1 MWLDARGEIAM
12 SKLLVVFQLVVAAA
26 IGAMLMTTPLR
37 AEDAAPV
44 PDEWQAVITG
54 QIQAFRDHDP
64 DAALSYAASGFK
76 STFSDSKVFFVTIM
90 SGGYAPIMTS
100 RSHSFGE
107 FKVLGPD
114 AVLQEVLLV
123 DSDQK
128 LYRAIYQLGRE
139 ADGWRVQGVQMM
151 KQEGIG
157 V

>member
-1 MWLDARGEIAM
+1 
-12 SKLLVVFQLVVAAA
+12 
-26 IGAMLMTTPLR
+26 
-37 AEDAAPV
+37 
-44 PDEWQAVITG
+44 
-54 QIQAFRDHDP
+54 
-64 DAALSYAASGFK
+64 
-76 STFSDSKVFFVTIM
+76 
-90 SGGYAPIMTS
+90 MTS

-107 FKVLGPD
+107 FKVLSPD

-139 ADGWRVQGVQMM
+139 ADGWRVQGVQMT